1 MDNRTEEITT
11 SSGFT
16 YTRKIN
22 TKGLSTLESPTK
34 GSPKQII
41 FNTKQTPKI
50 QKLTLTNVKNS
61 EIPKNP
67 IFSIQ
72 IPEKNIEPNCEVL
85 EIKKNDTLLKNDEKT
100 EAVLNKS
107 SNGFV
112 YIIKNPA
119 NIQDSAKLIKNSN
132 FSILENSVKLNKE
145 LKRKDTDFVPF
156 PSTKVIESQFLNNP
170 VPDQR
175 KKPAFED
182 ISNCLESYNKSCN
195 NSVKKAEFDRNI
207 ENFQQINHCSSHSSR
222 KNKLVSLRLL
232 GCPRLPVFSL
242 KLTKNYSEVLK
253 EDVPMTIIDDF
264 LTQLDTIFSQTYQ
277 GYEIL
282 NIMTEF
288 FTEIRN
294 TFCQKLKNYRES
306 KQNHTEEYK
315 TRSKSLE
322 NLCVK
327 IKSILQLS
335 KTEIVNHS
343 QEKNYKNFI
352 QQ

>member
-1 MDNRTEEITT
+1 M
-11 SSGFT
+11 
-16 YTRKIN
+16 
-22 TKGLSTLESPTK
+22 
-34 GSPKQII
+34 
-41 FNTKQTPKI
+41 
-50 QKLTLTNVKNS
+50 
-61 EIPKNP
+61 
-67 IFSIQ
+67 
-72 IPEKNIEPNCEVL
+72 
-85 EIKKNDTLLKNDEKT
+85 
-100 EAVLNKS
+100 
-107 SNGFV
+107 

-242 KLTKNYSEVLK
+242 KLTKNRVFW
-253 EDVPMTIIDDF
+253 DF
-264 LTQLDTIFSQTYQ
+264 
-277 GYEIL
+277 
-282 NIMTEF
+282 
-288 FTEIRN
+288 
-294 TFCQKLKNYRES
+294 
-306 KQNHTEEYK
+306 
-315 TRSKSLE
+315 
-322 NLCVK
+322 
-327 IKSILQLS
+327 
-335 KTEIVNHS
+335 
-343 QEKNYKNFI
+343 
-352 QQ
+352 